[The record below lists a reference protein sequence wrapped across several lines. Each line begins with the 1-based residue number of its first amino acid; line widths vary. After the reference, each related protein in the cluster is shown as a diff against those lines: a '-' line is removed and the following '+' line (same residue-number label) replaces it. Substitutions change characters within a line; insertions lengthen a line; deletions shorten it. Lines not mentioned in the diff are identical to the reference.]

1 MKKNIKIK
9 YKDFGHFIIRC
20 PSLPYSEHSP
30 FSYERI
36 KENAFFMESLYI
48 SSPEFYDEIVNTELL
63 NEKHKFTL
71 LKYWN
76 RIRTRPTPFG
86 IFSGIGIGTI
96 TDGLNNIII
105 SSQYKRI
112 ARLDMNFCSN
122 LVHYLQKRKEVK
134 MSLKYFANDTFYKAG
149 NNHRYYFVKRD
160 KNDKDFKFDVIN
172 VEISGYLKKIIS
184 KAENG
189 APLSELFDKLKAEF
203 SEEEIRDYIDELIDS
218 QILLSELS
226 LYITGSPL
234 LNKITELLDK
244 THLPNINQ
252 KLKKINGLL
261 NSINEKN
268 DYIKAYREIEAKI
281 GELDIEYKRKEL
293 IQIDLRRNFEKA
305 NLSTETINEIKEAI
319 LYLNSLEYFENEN
332 QSLKKFISAFQE
344 IYEEEEIPLLHV
356 LDVDIGIGYPI
367 EDYGNNYTNSLI
379 KDFELPAIE
388 IKSKKSSALREI
400 ISQKKE
406 YVKEIQLE
414 CENVDLKNDSNNFHS
429 VFYTSLDFV
438 NIGNQSLPRLKY
450 LGDKSGIKLLT
461 RFSHTDK
468 SIEDLIFKV
477 TQKEQELCNENLAE
491 IVHLPNPRLGNISTR
506 PHIRNYEITC
516 LTASNRE
523 KEHQIPLN
531 DLMISVKNNSIILR
545 SKKLNKVIKPVLSTA
560 HNYKLSDLSVYRFLC
575 DLQFQDTKI
584 VSFPFDWDF
593 PYTPRIRY
601 KNVVIS
607 LANWIIQTEDLKD
620 IFTLEDDK
628 VLFTSFR
635 KWMNEKHIPNLFLLC
650 IGDNELLIESGK
662 IDHIKMFLKEIKNKK
677 TVKIMEFLFDEE
689 YSLVKDEEGNAYR
702 QEVILPLYCDTQ

>member
-1 MKKNIKIK
+1 MKKNTKVK

-30 FSYERI
+30 FSYEGI
-36 KENAFFMESLYI
+36 KDNIFFMESLYI

-63 NEKHKFTL
+63 HEKHQFTL

-76 RIRTRPTPFG
+76 RIRTRSTPFG
-86 IFSGIGIGTI
+86 IFSGIGMGTI
-96 TDGLNNIII
+96 TDEPNTLII
-105 SSQYKRI
+105 SSQHKRV
-112 ARLDMNFCSN
+112 ARLDMSFFSN
-122 LVHYLQKRKEVK
+122 VVNNLQKRKEVK

-149 NNHRYYFVKRD
+149 HHHRYYFVKKD

-172 VEISGYLKKIIS
+172 VEISGYLKKIIG
-184 KAENG
+184 KANNG
-189 APLSELFDKLKAEF
+189 VLLSELFDHLKAEF

-226 LYITGSPL
+226 LHITGSPL
-234 LNKITELLDK
+234 LATITELLDK
-244 THLPNINQ
+244 THLPDINE

-261 NSINEKN
+261 HSINEKQ
-268 DYIKAYREIEAKI
+268 DYIKAYKEIEANV
-281 GELDIEYKRKEL
+281 GELDVEYKRKEL
-293 IQIDLRRNFEKA
+293 IQIDLRRSFEKA
-305 NLSTETINEIKEAI
+305 NLSTATINEIKEAI
-319 LYLNSLEYFENEN
+319 VYLNSLEYFENEN
-332 QSLKKFISAFQE
+332 QSLKRFIAAFQE

-388 IKSKKSSALREI
+388 IKAKKSSALGEM

-406 YVKEIQLE
+406 YIKEIQLE
-414 CENVDLKNDSNNFHS
+414 HEKADLKNDSNNFHP

-450 LGDKSGIKLLT
+450 IGDKSGIKLLT

-477 TQKEQELCNENLAE
+477 TQKEQELSNEALAE

-506 PHIRNYEITC
+506 PHIRNYEIPC

-523 KEHQIPLN
+523 KEHQISLN

-584 VSFPFDWDF
+584 VSFPLDWDF

-607 LANWIIQTEDLKD
+607 LASWIIQTEDFKD
-620 IFTLEDDK
+620 IFTLQDDK
-628 VLFTSFR
+628 VIVTAFR
-635 KWMNEKHIPNLFLLC
+635 KWMNEKHIPDLFLLC

-662 IDHIKMFLKEIKNKK
+662 TDHIKMFLKEIKNKK
-677 TVKIMEFLFDEE
+677 TVKIMEFLFNEE
-689 YSLVKDEEGNAYR
+689 FSLVKDEEGNSYR
-702 QEVILPLYCDTQ
+702 QEIILPLYCDTP